1 MSDSVWPHRQ
11 QPTRLPCPW
20 DSPGKNTGVGCHFL
34 LQCMKGKSESE
45 VAQLCPAYQA
55 PPSMGFSRQEYWSG
69 VPLPSPKVQH
79 SVFLLTHGTRNII
92 TTVRVNVSITP
103 VSFHVSLLFMSLPC
117 TYLLSPGSHLSA
129 FCRYRLV
136 CRFISLCKWDY
147 TVYAVFLNDFLQYNY
162 VEIHPCWLRQQRASL
177 QCRRPGFDPWIRK
190 IPWRRKWQPTPIFL
204 PGESPG
210 QRKLAGYSPWDHT
223 DLGRTE
229 RLTLWF
235 SY

>member
-1 MSDSVWPHRQ
+1 
-11 QPTRLPCPW
+11 
-20 DSPGKNTGVGCHFL
+20 
-34 LQCMKGKSESE
+34 
-45 VAQLCPAYQA
+45 
-55 PPSMGFSRQEYWSG
+55 MGFSRQEYWSG

-147 TVYAVFLNDFLQYNY
+147 TVYAVFFNDFLQYNY

-177 QCRRPGFDPWIRK
+177 KCRRPGFDPWIRK
-190 IPWRRKWQPTPIFL
+190 IPWRRKWQPTPVFL
-204 PGESPG
+204 PGKSHG
-210 QRKLAGYSPWDHT
+210 WRSLVGYTPWGHRVRHYWATNTHT
-223 DLGRTE
+223 RTHTFSIIVLGFIRVMVCINSLFIVIV
-229 RLTLWF
+229 R
-235 SY
+235 